1 MRSCY
6 EYLLEPVKMIGEG
19 EYNMNDLTDIRST
32 DSYLGLDKEVTEC
45 QIEEPLFD
53 CTTRKYVET
62 YLDQCK
68 CLPLNIRRSRKV
80 CQAKETVI

>member
-1 MRSCY
+1 
-6 EYLLEPVKMIGEG
+6 
-19 EYNMNDLTDIRST
+19 MNDLTDIQST
-32 DSYLGLDKEVTEC
+32 DSYVGLEKGVTEC
-45 QIEEPLFD
+45 QTKEPLTN
-53 CTTRKYVET
+53 CTTRKYIET